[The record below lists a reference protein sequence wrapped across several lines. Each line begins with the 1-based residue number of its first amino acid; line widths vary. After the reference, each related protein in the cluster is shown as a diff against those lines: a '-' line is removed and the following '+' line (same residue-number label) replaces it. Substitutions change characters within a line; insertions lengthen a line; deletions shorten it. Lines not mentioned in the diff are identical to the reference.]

1 MTSGIWRTQR
11 WKGLT
16 MEDVY
21 LTNRDYVKIK
31 NLNLVSY
38 GGNQNWSK
46 SKKMQK
52 VGCGVIAMADL
63 TMYLAEQN
71 PNMMTDAIR
80 KINKPKG
87 LYNKHDYLEYVR
99 FFYVHYMILLMH
111 KGMLGITL
119 KHTMNRYFMLND
131 IGLKAKWKM
140 MQSDESMLRDIR
152 HLIRKNKPVILAIGP
167 NRYNP
172 FGKKGISLY
181 VDKDGELKSSIR
193 ENVHSHYVT
202 VTGVCTIKG
211 REYLVVSSWGKKY
224 YIDYKEYRNYVNNV
238 GDKFTSGI
246 LYIQGLL

>member
-99 FFYVHYMILLMH
+99 FFYSTQAY
-111 KGMLGITL
+111 
-119 KHTMNRYFMLND
+119 
-131 IGLKAKWKM
+131 
-140 MQSDESMLRDIR
+140 DEQIFHAER
-152 HLIRKNKPVILAIGP
+152 HRTQ
-167 NRYNP
+167 
-172 FGKKGISLY
+172 
-181 VDKDGELKSSIR
+181 GEVEDDAVR
-193 ENVHSHYVT
+193 
-202 VTGVCTIKG
+202 
-211 REYLVVSSWGKKY
+211 
-224 YIDYKEYRNYVNNV
+224 
-238 GDKFTSGI
+238 
-246 LYIQGLL
+246 

>member
-99 FFYVHYMILLMH
+99 FFYVHYVILLMH
-111 KGMLGITL
+111 KGMLGIAL

-211 REYLVVSSWGKKY
+211 ILLYLHGERS
-224 YIDYKEYRNYVNNV
+224 I
-238 GDKFTSGI
+238 I
-246 LYIQGLL
+246 

>member
-1 MTSGIWRTQR
+1 
-11 WKGLT
+11 
-16 MEDVY
+16 MEDLY

-31 NLNLVSY
+31 NMNLISY

-87 LYNKHDYLEYVR
+87 LYNKHDYLEYVK
-99 FFYVHYMILLMH
+99 FFYVHYVILMMH
-111 KGMLGITL
+111 KGMLGIAL

-140 MQSDESMLRDIR
+140 MQSDDAMIKDIK
-152 HLIRKNKPVILAIGP
+152 HLIRKNKPVILSIGP

-172 FGKKGISLY
+172 FGKKGISMY
-181 VDKDGELKSSIR
+181 VER
-193 ENVHSHYVT
+193 ME
-202 VTGVCTIKG
+202 
-211 REYLVVSSWGKKY
+211 
-224 YIDYKEYRNYVNNV
+224 
-238 GDKFTSGI
+238 TSRHP
-246 LYIQGLL
+246 

>member
-1 MTSGIWRTQR
+1 
-11 WKGLT
+11 
-16 MEDVY
+16 MEDLY

-31 NLNLVSY
+31 NMNLISY

-99 FFYVHYMILLMH
+99 FFYVHYVILMMH
-111 KGMLGITL
+111 KGMLGIAL

-131 IGLKAKWKM
+131 I
-140 MQSDESMLRDIR
+140 
-152 HLIRKNKPVILAIGP
+152 
-167 NRYNP
+167 
-172 FGKKGISLY
+172 
-181 VDKDGELKSSIR
+181 
-193 ENVHSHYVT
+193 
-202 VTGVCTIKG
+202 
-211 REYLVVSSWGKKY
+211 
-224 YIDYKEYRNYVNNV
+224 
-238 GDKFTSGI
+238 
-246 LYIQGLL
+246 

>member
-1 MTSGIWRTQR
+1 
-11 WKGLT
+11 

-99 FFYVHYMILLMH
+99 FFYVHYVILL
-111 KGMLGITL
+111 L
-119 KHTMNRYFMLND
+119 
-131 IGLKAKWKM
+131 
-140 MQSDESMLRDIR
+140 S
-152 HLIRKNKPVILAIGP
+152 LIH
-167 NRYNP
+167 
-172 FGKKGISLY
+172 IS
-181 VDKDGELKSSIR
+181 EPTRRS
-193 ENVHSHYVT
+193 
-202 VTGVCTIKG
+202 
-211 REYLVVSSWGKKY
+211 
-224 YIDYKEYRNYVNNV
+224 
-238 GDKFTSGI
+238 
-246 LYIQGLL
+246 

>member
-1 MTSGIWRTQR
+1 
-11 WKGLT
+11 
-16 MEDVY
+16 
-21 LTNRDYVKIK
+21 
-31 NLNLVSY
+31 
-38 GGNQNWSK
+38 
-46 SKKMQK
+46 
-52 VGCGVIAMADL
+52 
-63 TMYLAEQN
+63 
-71 PNMMTDAIR
+71 
-80 KINKPKG
+80 
-87 LYNKHDYLEYVR
+87 
-99 FFYVHYMILLMH
+99 
-111 KGMLGITL
+111 
-119 KHTMNRYFMLND
+119 
-131 IGLKAKWKM
+131 
-140 MQSDESMLRDIR
+140 MLRDIR